1 MSNLIKKM
9 AIILLSAIIFG
20 ALFYFIF
27 FKSYTSED
35 TEGQGIFGTIGQNAE
50 TECFSVQQRN

>member
-20 ALFYFIF
+20 ALFYFILF
-27 FKSYTSED
+27 FLNLIRQKIPKDKEFLALLDKMLKT
-35 TEGQGIFGTIGQNAE
+35 
-50 TECFSVQQRN
+50 